1 MTIQEID
8 QAATRRIRA
17 AREPLIAALTA
28 AAQGKPWHYLL
39 FGSLA
44 RGTAR
49 RGSDAD
55 IAILDAGE
63 RRAEAERAAW
73 EACKTLGLKGDVML
87 WEDLADYVRAR
98 AEREGVRCGA

>member
-8 QAATRRIRA
+8 RAETRRIRA
-17 AREPLIAALTA
+17 AREPLIAGLAA

-63 RRAEAERAAW
+63 RWAEAERAAW
-73 EACKTLGLKGDVML
+73 DACKALGLKGDVML
-87 WEDLADYVRAR
+87 WEDMADHVRVQ